1 MNLLKACLYINK
13 EINLMIDDSELL
25 YLVKNGDIRVF
36 DELYNRYSGKLLNF
50 IYKMVFDRMTAEDI
64 MQDTFVKA
72 FQNAD
77 KYDSQY
83 RFSTWLYRIAA
94 NLSINEINKRKV
106 RLNKKNFLSI
116 ENEEESN
123 NPSRKVLK
131 DETNQNLLSALSR
144 LSVNHRAVLVM
155 KFFQDLSY
163 NEIAEILNI
172 STGTVKSRIHYGIES
187 LKSNFRE

>member
-1 MNLLKACLYINK
+1 
-13 EINLMIDDSELL
+13 MIDDSELL

-123 NPSRKVLK
+123 NPSQKVLK